1 MKAFSILPKL
11 LHVCFR
17 NSKDLRNDLRR
28 IYYASISKQLGV
40 DTVKID
46 RLVDI
51 SRASIYLRSF
61 KVSSGNTTYTELLYI
76 CLLTSRLRPGD
87 NFLEIGTLDGTTILN
102 VSLNVPHNSM
112 CYTID
117 LPHEEYSPSSGVS
130 EGDLEL
136 INSEKRRRKKNLERP
151 NIKQFY
157 ADSTEFDFSELKFN
171 AAFIDGAHNYSV
183 VKSDTDN
190 VLKYIHRPGFILWHD
205 YYGYNDVAQV
215 IHEIAQKYKIV
226 QIADTSMC
234 FLNLE

>member
-1 MKAFSILPKL
+1 VKAFSILPKL

-17 NSKDLRNDLRR
+17 NSEELRNDSRR
-28 IYYASISKQLGV
+28 IYYASISKQLGI
-40 DTVKID
+40 DTVEID
-46 RLVDI
+46 RLIDI
-51 SRASIYLRSF
+51 SRASIYLTDF

-76 CLLTSRLRPGD
+76 CLLASQLRPGD
-87 NFLEIGTLDGTTILN
+87 NFLEIGTFDGTTILN
-102 VSLNVPHNSM
+102 VSLNVPSDSM

-117 LPHEEYSPSSGVS
+117 LPHKEQSPSPEIS

-136 INSEKRRRKKNLERP
+136 VNCSRRRSVKHLERP

-157 ADSTEFDFSELKFN
+157 SDSTKFDFSELKFN

-190 VLKYIHRPGFILWHD
+190 ILKYIHRPGFIVWHD
-205 YYGYNDVAQV
+205 YYGCNDVTRV

-226 QIADTSMC
+226 QIADTNLC